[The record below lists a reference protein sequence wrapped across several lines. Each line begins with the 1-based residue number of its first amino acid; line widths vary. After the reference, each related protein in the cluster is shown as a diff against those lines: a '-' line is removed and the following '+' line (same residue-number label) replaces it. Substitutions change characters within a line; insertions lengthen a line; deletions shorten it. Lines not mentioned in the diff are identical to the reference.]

1 MAARYEAAGSFS
13 QGLAAVKENG
23 RWGYVDRSGRLAV
36 PAKYTSAGSFSE
48 GLAAVRAGEKYGYID
63 KSGKE
68 VVRPAYEAAHAF
80 HEGLAA
86 VEKDG
91 KWGFIGKDGTVAAAL
106 EYDLVTDMRG
116 SAAIVRR
123 NGQYGILRVKTGS
136 FTDVPAGSDYAQAV
150 EWAVGKGI
158 TEGTSPSTFSP
169 DRKCTTAEI
178 LMFLWRAMGEPEPAG
193 SVGFADV
200 AEQAYYYKA
209 ALWAKEQ
216 GLTAGERL
224 NPDGQCTRGSAV
236 TYLWKLAGSP
246 RAQGGGFTDVPGG
259 SAYAQAVAWAVS
271 REITKGTSGNTF
283 SPDSTCTRGQIVT
296 FLYRDMK

>member
-1 MAARYEAAGSFS
+1 M
-13 QGLAAVKENG
+13 G
-23 RWGYVDRSGRLAV
+23 RG
-36 PAKYTSAGSFSE
+36 
-48 GLAAVRAGEKYGYID
+48 
-63 KSGKE
+63 
-68 VVRPAYEAAHAF
+68 
-80 HEGLAA
+80 
-86 VEKDG
+86 
-91 KWGFIGKDGTVAAAL
+91 
-106 EYDLVTDMRG
+106 
-116 SAAIVRR
+116 
-123 NGQYGILRVKTGS
+123 
-136 FTDVPAGSDYAQAV
+136 
-150 EWAVGKGI
+150 
-158 TEGTSPSTFSP
+158 
-169 DRKCTTAEI
+169 
-178 LMFLWRAMGEPEPAG
+178 MGEPEPAG

-224 NPDGQCTRGSAV
+224 NPDGPCTRGSAV

-283 SPDSTCTRGQIVT
+283 SPESTCTRGQIVT